1 MRLGVV
7 GATRTGGARLGT
19 MSSSYTAVGP
29 PDAPAIVLVHGT
41 RMSRGMWHPQLAALQ
56 GGFRVIALDLPGH
69 GALRD
74 RQFDWDEAVDEI
86 ARVIDE
92 AAGGRAVVCGLSL
105 GGYLAIDLATRYPER
120 VTGLVITGAS
130 AEPSGRALM
139 VGIRWLAWVM
149 DRTSTARLDRI
160 NRTWFRQRYSPA
172 TANAILA
179 GGFGYEGGVA
189 ALYELIGRDARAAFA
204 SYPGP
209 KLILN
214 GQLDLPFRLGQRG
227 FRMAA
232 RDARV
237 VVLAGAAH
245 LANLDRP
252 SAYSSALARFAA
264 DAFGAG
270 PEDPPAV

>member
-1 MRLGVV
+1 
-7 GATRTGGARLGT
+7 

-29 PDAPAIVLVHGT
+29 NGAPAIVLVHGT

-74 RQFDWDEAVDEI
+74 REFDWDEAVEDI

-105 GGYLAIDLATRYPER
+105 GGYLAIDLAARYPER
-120 VTGLVITGAS
+120 VAGLVISGAS
-130 AEPSGRALM
+130 AEPSGRFFPMA
-139 VGIRWLAWVM
+139 IRWLAGVM
-149 DRTSTARLDRI
+149 DRTSGPRLDRI

-179 GGFGYEGGVA
+179 GGFGYQAGAA
-189 ALYELIGRDARAAFA
+189 ALYGLIGREARTAFA
-204 SYPGP
+204 AYPGP

-227 FRMAA
+227 FLRAA

-237 VVLAGAAH
+237 VVLPGATH

-252 SAYSSALARFAA
+252 SAYSAALARFAA
-264 DAFGAG
+264 DVFGPRPDG
-270 PEDPPAV
+270 SPLV

>member
-1 MRLGVV
+1 
-7 GATRTGGARLGT
+7 

-74 RQFDWDEAVDEI
+74 RRFDWDEAVDEI

-105 GGYLAIDLATRYPER
+105 GGYLAIDLAARYPDR
-120 VTGLVITGAS
+120 VAGLVISGAS
-130 AEPSGRALM
+130 AEPSGRFFPVA
-139 VGIRWLAWVM
+139 IRWLARVM
-149 DRTSTARLDRI
+149 TQTSVPRLDRL
-160 NRTWFRQRYSPA
+160 NRTWFRQRYAPA

-179 GGFGYEGGVA
+179 GGFGYQAGAA
-189 ALYELIGRDARAAFA
+189 ALYELIGREARTAFA

-214 GQLDLPFRLGQRG
+214 GQLDLPFRLGERG
-227 FRMAA
+227 FHRAA
-232 RDARV
+232 PDVRV
-237 VVLAGAAH
+237 VVLARATH

-264 DAFGAG
+264 DVFMAS
-270 PEDPPAV
+270 PSDPPAV

>member
-1 MRLGVV
+1 
-7 GATRTGGARLGT
+7 

-29 PDAPAIVLVHGT
+29 PDAPALVLVHGT

-74 RQFDWDEAVDEI
+74 RRFDWDEAVEEI

-105 GGYLAIDLATRYPER
+105 GGYLAIDLAARYPER
-120 VTGLVITGAS
+120 VAGLVISGAS
-130 AEPSGRALM
+130 AEPSGRVFPVA
-139 VGIRWLAWVM
+139 IRWLARVM
-149 DRTSTARLDRI
+149 DRTSAPRLDRF
-160 NRTWFRQRYSPA
+160 NRTWFRQRYPPA

-179 GGFGYEGGVA
+179 GGFGYEAGAA

-204 SYPGP
+204 AYPGP

-227 FRMAA
+227 FRKAA

-237 VVLAGAAH
+237 VVLARASH

-264 DAFGAG
+264 DVFGAH
-270 PEDPPAV
+270 PDDASAV

>member
-1 MRLGVV
+1 
-7 GATRTGGARLGT
+7 

-74 RQFDWDEAVDEI
+74 RSFDWDEAVDEI

-105 GGYLAIDLATRYPER
+105 GGYLAIDLAARYPER
-120 VTGLVITGAS
+120 VAGLVISGAS
-130 AEPSGRALM
+130 AEPSGRFFPVA
-139 VGIRWLAWVM
+139 IRWLARVM
-149 DRTSTARLDRI
+149 DRTSQPRLDRI
-160 NRTWFRQRYSPA
+160 NRAWFRQRYSPP

-179 GGFGYEGGVA
+179 GGFGYAAGAA
-189 ALYELIGRDARAAFA
+189 ALYGLIGRDARASFA
-204 SYPGP
+204 AYSGP

-227 FRMAA
+227 FSNAS
-232 RDARV
+232 RDAQV
-237 VVLAGAAH
+237 VVLARASH

-264 DAFGAG
+264 EVFAARRGDIR
-270 PEDPPAV
+270 AV

>member
-1 MRLGVV
+1 
-7 GATRTGGARLGT
+7 

-74 RQFDWDEAVDEI
+74 RRFDWDEAVEEI

-105 GGYLAIDLATRYPER
+105 GGYLAIDLAARYPER
-120 VTGLVITGAS
+120 VAGLVISGAS
-130 AEPSGRALM
+130 AEPSGRVFPVA
-139 VGIRWLAWVM
+139 IRWLARVM
-149 DRTSTARLDRI
+149 DQTSAPRLDRL

-179 GGFGYEGGVA
+179 GGFRLRGRRSRPVRAHRPGSPGAVRLVSGPQAHPQRPARPAVPARPARLPQGGPRRA
-189 ALYELIGRDARAAFA
+189 GGRPGAGDPPGQSRSAIG
-204 SYPGP
+204 
-209 KLILN
+209 L
-214 GQLDLPFRLGQRG
+214 QL
-227 FRMAA
+227 
-232 RDARV
+232 
-237 VVLAGAAH
+237 
-245 LANLDRP
+245 
-252 SAYSSALARFAA
+252 
-264 DAFGAG
+264 GAG
-270 PEDPPAV
+270 PVRRRRLRARPDDAPAV

>member
-1 MRLGVV
+1 MP
-7 GATRTGGARLGT
+7 
-19 MSSSYTAVGP
+19 SSYTAVGP

-74 RQFDWDEAVDEI
+74 RPFDWDEAVDEI

-105 GGYLAIDLATRYPER
+105 GGYLAIDLAARYPER
-120 VTGLVITGAS
+120 VAGLVISGAS
-130 AEPSGRALM
+130 AEPSGRVFPVA
-139 VGIRWLAWVM
+139 IRWLARLM
-149 DRTSTARLDRI
+149 EQTSTPRLDRL
-160 NRTWFRQRYSPA
+160 NRSWFRRRYSPA

-179 GGFGYEGGVA
+179 GGFGYEAGSA
-189 ALYELIGRDARAAFA
+189 ALYELIGRDARASFA

-227 FRMAA
+227 FRKAA

-237 VVLAGAAH
+237 VVLARATH

-252 SAYSSALARFAA
+252 SAYSSALARFTA
-264 DAFGAG
+264 DVFRTRSEGA
-270 PEDPPAV
+270 PAV